1 MSKSSMMLSILWLLK
16 SGRRI
21 TAKEIADALEINI
34 RTVYRYIDSLCASGV
49 PIIADSG
56 HNGGYSLLHD
66 LAEAPLFFDIEEQK
80 ALNHAAIYAQESGY
94 PFSDA
99 LNRAI
104 TKLNLYTNETQQSL
118 INRHTKGFDIIQPP
132 ADPSI
137 EATLQILETAVA
149 ESRTLIISYQK
160 GKSNTFSNRHL
171 DPYGLVHWKN
181 RWYIV
186 GYCHLRQE
194 IRSFRVDRI
203 VTVTETELTFN
214 RPEDFS
220 IRSFFLKSLLPDT
233 DSKDTF
239 VTVKIH
245 AHPQVI
251 KELSSHWSLWP
262 ALVDGTE
269 TEAHFKLKKEIAF
282 YYLPYSLL
290 PYGRAIE
297 ILEPVEIKEQM
308 LTVLENLLQHYQK
321 M

>member
-21 TAKEIADALEINI
+21 TAKEIADSLEINI

-66 LAEAPLFFDIEEQK
+66 FTEAPLFFEIDEQK

-94 PFSDA
+94 PYSEV

-104 TKLNLYTNETQQSL
+104 SKLNRYTNETQQSL
-118 INRHTKGFDIIQPP
+118 INRHTQGFDVIQPP
-132 ADPSI
+132 ADPSL
-137 EATLQILETAVA
+137 EATLQTLEAAVA
-149 ESRTLIISYQK
+149 KGITLFMSYEKGHVNTISER
-160 GKSNTFSNRHL
+160 NI

-186 GYCHLRQE
+186 GYCHLRDE
-194 IRSFRVDRI
+194 VRSFRVDRI
-203 VTVTETELTFN
+203 INLKQTELTFN
-214 RPEDFS
+214 RPANFS
-220 IRSFFLKSLLPDT
+220 VRSFFLKSLLPDS
-233 DSKDTF
+233 DAKDTF
-239 VTVKIH
+239 ITVKIQ

-262 ALVDGTE
+262 AFIEGTE
-269 TEAHFKLKKEIAF
+269 TEAHFKLKKDIALF
-282 YYLPYSLL
+282 YLPYSLL
-290 PYGRAIE
+290 PYGRAIQ
-297 ILEPVEIKEQM
+297 ILEPKEVKEQM
-308 LTVLENLLQHYQK
+308 VTVIKNLLEHYQK
-321 M
+321 I